1 VLRHAAMLLRRGKST
16 TQRELFY
23 MDVHFFSGGQTEC
36 NAAILNACAVLN
48 EPRHCLGIVAS
59 SRGFYTGRLRIRH
72 AAAAAATGS
81 AVANAGGGSSS
92 RVVAAPGAW
101 HDPRSAGGTGA
112 GINSDWITHC
122 LEVESDAQF
131 ILVVEKD
138 GAFARYNNR
147 YCLFF

>member
-1 VLRHAAMLLRRGKST
+1 MLLRRGKST

>member
-16 TQRELFY
+16 TQRELYY

-36 NAAILNACAVLN
+36 NAAILNACAALN

-72 AAAAAATGS
+72 AAAASTTSTTATG
-81 AVANAGGGSSS
+81 AAAAAGGSSSS

-138 GAFARYNNR
+138 GAFAR
-147 YCLFF
+147 